1 MTSALVW
8 STESVL
14 LGLWAL
20 VFSTY
25 STPLHVFVARSHVLI
40 SSFTLLLH
48 LYVKSRGLVIGP
60 AISQAFV
67 CAVSALFLVYISMLC
82 AENSAARFFKMPS
95 VGWLTLDACIGLAWF
110 VVALISSVGMALS
123 FVKKDSPEKHTLSL
137 MFHSYGVHLVIVLP
151 CLSVILGVGGLYGDF
166 VFYGVVC
173 VWVIYIVLMGMQ
185 LFMWSVLS
193 NVINVNFSDLTAIGK
208 ITYVAIGLCTRFFL
222 VAISLIALISPGVS
236 FQQRMFALGLLVVS
250 VVMAVD
256 IFYVVY
262 YLLGMVIKLPKLPT
276 LDGFFGSEWESN
288 HTVET
293 AARFDVKNNQQT
305 TPSAPTLEQLNAP
318 SAPPQLILDVPSA
331 PTLVMLNTKSR
342 FSQQPSPLRYNLTAQ
357 LPDPAAVSISRRYLV
372 DFMSKNV

>member
-20 VFSTY
+20 MFSTY

-67 CAVSALFLVYISMLC
+67 CAVSALFLVYFSMLC
-82 AENSAARFFKMPS
+82 VENSAARFFKMPS

-123 FVKKDSPEKHTLSL
+123 FVKKESQEKRTSSL
-137 MFHSYGVHLVIVLP
+137 MF
-151 CLSVILGVGGLYGDF
+151 
-166 VFYGVVC
+166 
-173 VWVIYIVLMGMQ
+173 
-185 LFMWSVLS
+185 
-193 NVINVNFSDLTAIGK
+193 
-208 ITYVAIGLCTRFFL
+208 
-222 VAISLIALISPGVS
+222 
-236 FQQRMFALGLLVVS
+236 
-250 VVMAVD
+250 
-256 IFYVVY
+256 
-262 YLLGMVIKLPKLPT
+262 
-276 LDGFFGSEWESN
+276 N

-293 AARFDVKNNQQT
+293 AARFDVNNNQQN
-305 TPSAPTLEQLNAP
+305 TPSAPTLEQLDAP
-318 SAPPQLILDVPSA
+318 SAPPQLILEFPSA
-331 PTLVMLNTKSR
+331 PTLKMLNMNNTQSR
-342 FSQQPSPLRYNLTAQ
+342 FSQQPSTLRYNLTSQ

>member
-1 MTSALVW
+1 MASALVW

-60 AISQAFV
+60 AISQVFV

-82 AENSAARFFKMPS
+82 EENSAARFFKMPS

-151 CLSVILGVGGLYGDF
+151 CLSVILGVGGWYGEI
-166 VFYGVVC
+166 VFLGCVC
-173 VWVIYIVLMGMQ
+173 VWVAHIVLMGMQ
-185 LFMWSVLS
+185 IFMWSVPLYDRDSHFSGLVVLS
-193 NVINVNFSDLTAIGK
+193 K
-208 ITYVAIGLCTRFFL
+208 ITYVAIELCTRFFL
-222 VAISLIALISPGVS
+222 IAISCVAMLSPGIS
-236 FQQRMFALGLLVVS
+236 FQQRMFVLGLLVVS
-250 VVMAVD
+250 VVMALD

-262 YLLGMVIKLPKLPT
+262 YTLGMVIKLPALPT
-276 LDGFFGSEWESN
+276 LDDFFGGEWEKNRMDTSA
-288 HTVET
+288 HS
-293 AARFDVKNNQQT
+293 NNQPSVPPLQT
-305 TPSAPTLEQLNAP
+305 V
-318 SAPPQLILDVPSA
+318 DVPSA
-331 PTLVMLNTKSR
+331 PTLEMLQTKSR